1 MAEAHDA
8 FAAIAPAVD
17 ARVQSW
23 LVAAHDT
30 LPGATAVPQVSTG
43 LQAPD
48 LPAPKPVAVD
58 LLDGVRVDHETFDF
72 TRQLLEAVIGSSD
85 PFAAALGLREVSR
98 DLPDSMPKRERLAVR
113 LGGIASLG
121 LPWAVLPIA
130 RKWLQSR
137 LSHLV
142 LVTGIPQ
149 ETDDPK
155 KMKALRSALAE
166 VSHGSSPV
174 VLALAGAQVLGHEG
188 VRREARRLSTLIAQ
202 PEVTHVAVNVA
213 RLAPLSMAG
222 EWALDTDAEQ
232 AATTLRELLAFAAEH
247 HTALTLEASD
257 YRGASLLAPV
267 LTRALKGDGLLG
279 AQVGVHLPAELP
291 ESLQLAEHMIRVSR
305 DRVAAGGTPI
315 EIVIG
320 ASVSVGNEQ
329 IASLQRGL
337 AVPTLEEAA
346 EQQGQFLRV
355 LRVLLES
362 ADTVRVGAASE
373 DPSLLAIA
381 TLLAEHH
388 GVLPGL
394 TLHLRAGVAPELETA
409 LLDHGFAVRRRLPI
423 VTPREFDGLLD
434 SLIALAAESSKP
446 DSALARTRAL
456 LAREPGAPEASH
468 NVAAAA
474 LAAASEV
481 APPSRRVQRRDI
493 EFDEQA
499 QDTVA
504 FYREPASDSRP
515 DTGGLTAAVLAL
527 TRAHTGELNFDLAG
541 PAMRIPVTS
550 DTGFANE
557 PDTDA
562 TRHENRLWARGLLER
577 SGASDLGVTAVKEA
591 ALGPAEANNNQPELV
606 TANSRAADTTD
617 AIDARIINALGAAAE
632 WGALRPSERA
642 NRVARCALE
651 TAAARSLLVA
661 VLAAESGAPIGV
673 IDHDVNGTIDAARY
687 LAQLTPGLGSV
698 RGASHQPDQLTL
710 VVADAAV
717 PLAERAEAVLA
728 ALSAGSAVLL
738 LAHPSVARSSAVLIE
753 TWVATGLPIGAVTL
767 VVALE
772 GSQHEQ
778 LAVQL
783 AADTRVVRALVNGSR
798 STAQAM
804 LRRRPDLQVDGRFR
818 EHGVTVIAPTADL
831 DQAVRDTV
839 ASAFGCG
846 HGDARS
852 AKVLILLGAAAKSKR
867 LRRQLEDAVR
877 SITVADTSAQG
888 DADPL
893 SIGLGPLPEPPGE
906 AGVRALTELGDGE
919 TWLVQPEQLDD
930 EGRLWSPGVRL
941 GVKRDSQ
948 FWGDAVGVPV
958 IGVIDAHSVD
968 EALSLVNELG
978 GGGVAALHSHDQ
990 TETLPWLERARAAS
1004 LVVGRPTTS
1013 TRTERQP
1020 DGGWGRAGIGSA
1032 SLRGGPNRLLGLG
1045 TWVLQPGSAS
1055 STLHLRGLKPE
1066 VSLLIE
1072 AVQPSLDFQSF
1083 DRVRR
1088 AALADALTWRTSLG
1102 GVRDVSGLGIE
1113 RNLLRRWPVSTQV
1126 RFSEQAMLGDL
1137 VRVLAAGLVAGAPM
1151 SVSTGSV
1158 LPQELNDFLAKIGI
1172 TVLLERDEDWLERV
1186 AVNGPNDGSV
1196 VASRVRLI
1204 GGNRTRAAEWLGGL
1218 GDITL
1223 WAQPVTMAGPVELLS
1238 FVREQSVTI
1247 TSHRHG
1253 LALVPDG
1260 IASWI
1265 SDLQARV

>member
-23 LVAAHDT
+23 LVATHDT
-30 LPGATAVPQVSTG
+30 LPGVPAVPQVSTG
-43 LQAPD
+43 LQPPD
-48 LPAPKPVAVD
+48 LPAPIPVVAD
-58 LLDGVRVDHETFDF
+58 LLDGMRGDHETFGF

-98 DLPDSMPKRERLAVR
+98 DLPDSMPKWERLAVR

-149 ETDDPK
+149 GTGDPK

-174 VLALAGAQVLGHEG
+174 VLALAGAQVLGDEG
-188 VRREARRLSTLIAQ
+188 VRRESRRLSTLIAQ

-213 RLAPLSMAG
+213 RLAPISLAG
-222 EWALDTDAEQ
+222 EWALDTDAQQ
-232 AATTLRELLAFAAEH
+232 AATTLRELLALAAEH

-257 YRGASLLAPV
+257 YRGALLLAPV
-267 LTRALKGDGLLG
+267 LTRALEGDGLLG

-291 ESLQLAEHMIRVSR
+291 ESLQLAEHMIRVAR
-305 DRVAAGGTPI
+305 DRVAAGGTPL

-320 ASVSVGNEQ
+320 ASVSVGSEQ

-346 EQQGQFLRV
+346 EQRGQFLRV
-355 LRVLLES
+355 LRVLLDS
-362 ADTVRVGAASE
+362 ADAVRVGAASE

-381 TLLAEHH
+381 TLLAEQH
-388 GVLPGL
+388 GVLPAL

-423 VTPREFDGLLD
+423 ATPREFDGLLD
-434 SLIALAAESSKP
+434 ALIALAAESSKP

-456 LAREPGAPEASH
+456 LAREPGTFEASR

-474 LAAASEV
+474 FTAAAEV
-481 APPSRRVQRRDI
+481 APQSRRVQRRDI
-493 EFDEQA
+493 EFDAQA

-562 TRHENRLWARGLLER
+562 TRPENRQWARELLER
-577 SGASDLGVTAVKEA
+577 SGASDLGVAAVTEVALSTDDA
-591 ALGPAEANNNQPELV
+591 A
-606 TANSRAADTTD
+606 D
-617 AIDARIINALGAAAE
+617 AIDARITNALGAAAE

-651 TAAARSLLVA
+651 TAAARSRLVE
-661 VLAAESGAPIGV
+661 VLAAESGAPMGV

-717 PLAERAEAVLA
+717 PLAERGEAVLA
-728 ALSAGSAVLL
+728 ALCAGSAVLL
-738 LAHPSVARSSAVLIE
+738 LAHQSVARSSAVLIE
-753 TWVATGLPIGAVTL
+753 TWVATGLPIDAVTL
-767 VVALE
+767 VVAQE

-783 AADTRVVRALVNGSR
+783 AADTRVARALVHGSR

-804 LRRRPDLQVDGRFR
+804 LRRRPDLQLDGRFR
-818 EHGVTVIAPTADL
+818 EHGVTVIAPTADF

-877 SITVADTSAQG
+877 SITVADTSTPSNH
-888 DADPL
+888 DPL
-893 SIGLGPLPEPPGE
+893 SIVLGPLPEPPGE

-919 TWLVQPEQLDD
+919 TWLVQPKKLDD

-948 FWGDAVGVPV
+948 FWGDSVGVPV

-1158 LPQELNDFLAKIGI
+1158 LPHELNDFLAKIGI

-1247 TSHRHG
+1247 TAHRHG